1 MDKQIINSKQS
12 AVTTKIQTPHRTTAE
27 QIYIKRL
34 KETEA
39 FIPKEEFIQKQEK
52 INKAMESQSQ
62 IPLKYYSHINEIRS
76 VKEFLYIS
84 EKLKQKNIERKMNER
99 LELRGKLNKIKEIE
113 VLKKLHYYLEKK
125 IRLFIKD
132 RQHDENPQMKTF
144 EAFRVAHKEDKRI
157 MQFPLEFQKEIF
169 QKLDNQPDII
179 QSNVQKQ
186 KMTSTNSDQQ
196 LQKRNSQF
204 DLFSSEFSESINKDN
219 NEDGTSKFLT
229 LKVAN
234 KLLGMM
240 IVESSKGKR
249 QPIIWAQDK
258 KKELEGILNKPYG
271 GKMNFNVHSFN
282 WLIDNALSRSQS
294 LMNINKR
301 QTNRVVSMDE
311 RVEYQSPINNHK
323 DIQNKINQGI
333 QSINKTFYSRPR
345 STIVTKQR
353 KELKNRKQVTT
364 EYNITDRIKENVTS
378 QALRNSNIQS
388 QQKTESIFFQNDSYV
403 NHYI

>member
-1 MDKQIINSKQS
+1 MDKQIIYSKQS
-12 AVTTKIQTPHRTTAE
+12 AVTTKIKIPHRTTAE
-27 QIYIKRL
+27 QIYISRL

-39 FIPKEEFIQKQEK
+39 FIPQEEFIKKQQK
-52 INKAMESQSQ
+52 INKAKESQSQ
-62 IPLKYYSHINEIRS
+62 KPLKYYSHINEIRS

-144 EAFRVAHKEDKRI
+144 EAFRISHQDDKKI
-157 MQFPLEFQKEIF
+157 MQFPLDLQKEIF
-169 QKLDNQPDII
+169 QKLDNQPEII
-179 QSNVQKQ
+179 QKQPLKQ
-186 KMTSTNSDQQ
+186 KMISTNSDQK
-196 LQKRNSQF
+196 LQKRNSQVDF
-204 DLFSSEFSESINKDN
+204 FNSEFSESINHNSND
-219 NEDGTSKFLT
+219 EGTSKFLT

-249 QPIIWAQDK
+249 QPIIWAQNK
-258 KKELEGILNKPYG
+258 KKELEEILNKPYG

-282 WLIDNALSRSQS
+282 WLIDNALSKSSS
-294 LMNINKR
+294 LMNIDRR
-301 QTNRVVSMDE
+301 QTNRAVSMDE
-311 RVEYQSPINNHK
+311 RVEYQSPTNNYK
-323 DIQNKINQGI
+323 EIQNKINQGI
-333 QSINKTFYSRPR
+333 ESINKTFYTRPK
-345 STIVTKQR
+345 STIVSKQR

-364 EYNITDRIKENVTS
+364 EYNISERIKENVIS
-378 QALRNSNIQS
+378 QALRNSNIQT
-388 QQKTESIFFQNDSYV
+388 QQRTESIFFQNDSYV
-403 NHYI
+403 NHFI